1 MPEIIIKN
9 FKQMKTI
16 ILTLTFLLLMLSVN
30 AQKSIKGSVI
40 DTNKESVPLANVYWK
55 NTTIGVVADANG
67 NFVIIEPTTYPAT
80 LIVSFVGYQSDTITL
95 NAFQNKI
102 KVELQSVV
110 GLDEF
115 QVIERQS
122 GTFINTIDPIHVETL
137 TSNELAKAACCNIS
151 ESFETNAS
159 VDVNFTDAVSG
170 AKKIQMLGLD
180 GIYTQIQYENLP
192 LVRGLSAAYGLTFVP
207 GTQASSIQIKK
218 GAGSVINGYE
228 SITGQINI
236 ELQKPDKADKLYLNL
251 YGNIMSRGEIN
262 LQAAQK
268 LNNKW
273 STLTMLHTSTQ
284 QISHD
289 NNNDNFHDHPI
300 RTQYNVFNRWK
311 YRGKKRMFQ
320 AGFRAVFDDLSAGQI
335 KANEQEPLYY
345 IGVKTKQFEVFTK
358 NGFLFPKKPY
368 KSIGIINSFRFHDHQ
383 SKYGQKSYNAQQ
395 YSGYMNVIYQTILNS
410 TDHKIKMGGS
420 FVYDN
425 YDKNLNKSYKFGK
438 VEMVPGA
445 FVEYAYNNEKKT
457 ALVLGLRGD
466 HHNTFGAFITPRAH
480 YKYSFTDRSAFRL
493 SAGRGFRTANP
504 IIENSGA
511 AMASARNIV
520 FNDTDLLPEIAW
532 NYGTSITHKFE
543 LAQKE
548 MGISLDYYYTDF
560 TNKVVVDYENPREIS
575 FYNLDGKSFSHSLQV
590 EYNIEITKALELKAA
605 YKWYN
610 IKTTYSG
617 ELKDKPLTPKN
628 RVLVNLGYITNFDK
642 WKFDLTGH
650 WYDVSRIPST
660 TSNSPEYV
668 IDAKSL
674 PFYTLNGQV
683 TRAFKKFEVYAGVE
697 NILNY
702 KQENPIISANNP
714 NGSNFDASLIWGP
727 VMGRNIYFGLRYKIK

>member
-1 MPEIIIKN
+1 
-9 FKQMKTI
+9 
-16 ILTLTFLLLMLSVN
+16 
-30 AQKSIKGSVI
+30 
-40 DTNKESVPLANVYWK
+40 
-55 NTTIGVVADANG
+55 
-67 NFVIIEPTTYPAT
+67 
-80 LIVSFVGYQSDTITL
+80 
-95 NAFQNKI
+95 
-102 KVELQSVV
+102 
-110 GLDEF
+110 
-115 QVIERQS
+115 
-122 GTFINTIDPIHVETL
+122 
-137 TSNELAKAACCNIS
+137 
-151 ESFETNAS
+151 
-159 VDVNFTDAVSG
+159 
-170 AKKIQMLGLD
+170 
-180 GIYTQIQYENLP
+180 
-192 LVRGLSAAYGLTFVP
+192 
-207 GTQASSIQIKK
+207 
-218 GAGSVINGYE
+218 
-228 SITGQINI
+228 
-236 ELQKPDKADKLYLNL
+236 
-251 YGNIMSRGEIN
+251 
-262 LQAAQK
+262 
-268 LNNKW
+268 
-273 STLTMLHTSTQ
+273 
-284 QISHD
+284 
-289 NNNDNFHDHPI
+289 
-300 RTQYNVFNRWK
+300 
-311 YRGKKRMFQ
+311 
-320 AGFRAVFDDLSAGQI
+320 
-335 KANEQEPLYY
+335 
-345 IGVKTKQFEVFTK
+345 
-358 NGFLFPKKPY
+358 
-368 KSIGIINSFRFHDHQ
+368 
-383 SKYGQKSYNAQQ
+383 
-395 YSGYMNVIYQTILNS
+395 
-410 TDHKIKMGGS
+410 MGGS

-445 FVEYAYNNEKKT
+445 FVEYAYNDEKKT

-480 YKYSFTDRSAFRL
+480 YKYSFTQRSAFRL

-642 WKFDLTGH
+642 WKFDLTCH

-668 IDAKSL
+668 IDAESL
-674 PFYTLNGQV
+674 PFYTLNGQI
-683 TRAFKKFEVYAGVE
+683 TRAFKKFEGYVGVE
-697 NILNY
+697 IILNY
-702 KQENPIISANNP
+702 KQENPVISANDP